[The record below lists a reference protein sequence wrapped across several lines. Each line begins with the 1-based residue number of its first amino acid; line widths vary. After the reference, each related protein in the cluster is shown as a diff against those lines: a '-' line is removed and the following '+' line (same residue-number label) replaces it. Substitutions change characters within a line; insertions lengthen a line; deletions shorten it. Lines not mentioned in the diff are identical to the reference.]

1 MRTAQWEF
9 TPGEWQKGIRV
20 DRCQHRAKKHRKA
33 SANPAASP
41 STVGPHRQS
50 GLLIVI
56 RTFRRLPL
64 CTTVAAA
71 VIWLI
76 SRFLPQP
83 IRWWTGAW
91 SAGLL
96 GLALSAVS
104 AGIGWLCCKW
114 EFDGERFA
122 LSQGVITRQELA
134 LCRERVVH
142 VSCRATPLTALFRC
156 GWLHIYTAQSSP
168 KHSVKLLLT
177 EGECVLLSGQL
188 CPAQS
193 GRFHSYRA
201 GSAALW
207 LASLGGEGTAAFISA
222 AVSSFS
228 VLRDMM
234 GEQLHSQFNYLTQMR
249 GFVWA
254 AAALLAVLWLTKVLH
269 TRLTFGR
276 MNHYR
281 RGDMI
286 TLGRGILSRQTERI
300 NRREV
305 CALDIRCSLLSLI
318 TGRQSC
324 SLVTPG
330 GRLLPYL
337 PPVDSRRLRIET
349 AVISPHSLRV
359 CTVAPLSGGIAYGAG
374 RWALCLCVLPLT
386 SLVRRLF
393 PSLDGAFYVIGITAA
408 ILLLWRALTTTI
420 CAQRAGLTLFADCFE
435 VTGVRHLTVHTLRV
449 FRPSI
454 GMIRITQSPLSRLLG
469 RCTVKVIPRG
479 KAASLACI
487 KLPFER
493 AAAVCERAVK

>member
-9 TPGEWQKGIRV
+9 TSGEWQKGICV
-20 DRCQHRAKKHRKA
+20 DRRRHRVIKHRKS
-33 SANPAASP
+33 SAKPASP
-41 STVGPHRQS
+41 SAAGMHRQS

-56 RTFRRLPL
+56 RTFRHLPL
-64 CTTVAAA
+64 CTTLSGAI
-71 VIWLI
+71 IWLV
-76 SRFLPQP
+76 SLFLPQP

-96 GLALSAVS
+96 GLALSAVFS
-104 AGIGWLCCKW
+104 GIGWLCSKW
-114 EFDGERFA
+114 EFNGERFT
-122 LSQGVITRQELA
+122 LSQGVITRQELS
-134 LCRERVVH
+134 LHRGRVVH
-142 VSCRATPLTALFRC
+142 VNCRTTPLTALFRC
-156 GWLHIYTAQSSP
+156 GWLYIYTAQSSP

-177 EGECVLLSGQL
+177 EGECILLSGQL

-207 LASLGGEGTAAFISA
+207 LASLGGEGTAAFVSA

-228 VLRDMM
+228 VLRDTM
-234 GEQLHSQFNYLTQMR
+234 GEQLHSQFNHLTQMR
-249 GFVWA
+249 GFVGA
-254 AAALLAVLWLTKVLH
+254 AAALLAALWLTKVLH

-276 MNHYR
+276 MTHYR

-305 CALDIRCSLLSLI
+305 CALDIRCSLLSLMS
-318 TGRQSC
+318 GRQSC

-330 GRLLPYL
+330 RKLLPYL
-337 PPVDSRRLRIET
+337 PPVDNRRLRIET
-349 AVISPHSLRV
+349 AVISPHSVRV
-359 CTVAPLSGGIAYGAG
+359 CTVSPLSGGIAYGAG

-393 PSLDGAFYVIGITAA
+393 PSFDGAFYVIGITAA
-408 ILLLWRALTTTI
+408 ILLLWRALTTTV
-420 CAQRAGLTLFADCFE
+420 CAQRAGLTLFADCLE
-435 VTGVRHLTVHTLRV
+435 VTGVRHLTIHTLRV

-454 GMIRITQSPLSRLLG
+454 GMIRITQSPLSRLMG
-469 RCTVKVIPRG
+469 TCTVKVIPRG

-487 KLPFER
+487 KIPFER
-493 AAAVCERAVK
+493 TSAVCEKAVK